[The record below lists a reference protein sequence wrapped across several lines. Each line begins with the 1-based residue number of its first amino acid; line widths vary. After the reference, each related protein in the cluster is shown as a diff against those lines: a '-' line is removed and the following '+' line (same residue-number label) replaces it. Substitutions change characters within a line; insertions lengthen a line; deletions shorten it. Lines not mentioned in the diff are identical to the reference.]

1 MSDEWLLR
9 WAVFHEPTKQLTV
22 ALRRPRDEKF
32 EVHDVQPDGR
42 GMYVLYEERD
52 DGRRL
57 VLEVDEEIARELGKR
72 HPPARR
78 SFT

>member
-22 ALRRPRDEKF
+22 ALRRPSDEKF
-32 EVHDVQPDGR
+32 EVHDLRPDGR
-42 GMYVLYEERD
+42 GFYQLYEERP

-57 VLEVDEEIARELGKR
+57 VLEVDERIARELGKR
-72 HPPARR
+72 YPPARS
-78 SFT
+78 SFS